1 MSKYPSRKQY
11 YNDDSDYTTNAP
23 SYYDDLARKQKLF
36 EKLSKKIWDYDKEL
50 EKRFEEWDQLIKQFP
65 DDVLKLLEQW
75 LLDGTFEHIINV
87 VLLGSRARIV
97 TSKEE
102 PEHDDLTY
110 WYHEISNPSIECDT
124 NTECNTN
131 IIVSKNEPDTKNVW
145 YEIEGD
151 D

>member
-1 MSKYPSRKQY
+1 MSKFNFRSRIPN

-36 EKLSKKIWDYDKEL
+36 EELSKRIWEYDKEL
-50 EKRFEEWDQLIKQFP
+50 AKRFEEWDKLIKQFP

-75 LLDGTFEHIINV
+75 LQDGTFDHIINV

-97 TSKEE
+97 TSENE

-110 WYHEISNPSIECDT
+110 WYKVMGTPELEECET
-124 NTECNTN
+124 NVV
-131 IIVSKNEPDTKNVW
+131 VSKEEPENNKIW
-145 YEIEGD
+145 YELES
-151 D
+151 